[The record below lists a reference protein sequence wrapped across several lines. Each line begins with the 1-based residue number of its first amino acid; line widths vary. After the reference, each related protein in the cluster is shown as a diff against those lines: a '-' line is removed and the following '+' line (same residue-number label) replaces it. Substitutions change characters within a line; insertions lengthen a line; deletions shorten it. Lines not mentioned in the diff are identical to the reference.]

1 MFNKIFTTGLLIT
14 SIGALLFF
22 TAYKTPGEEIKGD
35 QQQAIRGFEY
45 LKKVR
50 KDPNAYTERLRVS
63 LKDIAAGP
71 ELHWNDTLAM
81 VAQERALDMASKGYF
96 DGVDKDGY
104 GINYYI
110 NKAGYRLADQYLK
123 HKRDDDFEVMIAG
136 GWKSGEEAIG
146 GLITDKESSSGA
158 DRKFLLAMTDFSKGL
173 TDVGIGF
180 VIGTKE
186 TKFRYYT
193 VVIMAKRK

>member
-1 MFNKIFTTGLLIT
+1 MNRYYRIVLLLIIT
-14 SIGALLFF
+14 GVVCFAS
-22 TAYKTPGEEIKGD
+22 AYKIPTDEIKGD
-35 QQQAIRGFEY
+35 YNQAVRGFEF

-63 LKDIAAGP
+63 LKDIPGGP
-71 ELHWNDTLAM
+71 ELHWNDTLAS
-81 VAQERALDMASKGYF
+81 VAEQKALDMASKGYF

-110 NKAGYRLADQYLK
+110 NKAGYKLADQYLK

-158 DRKFLLAMTDFSKGL
+158 DRKFLLAMTDFSKSL
-173 TDVGIGF
+173 TDIGIGF
-180 VIGTKE
+180 IVGTKE